1 MLRSGELATSC
12 PNRLRSRASTRGE
25 HPPVFSFWSRRSSL
39 GLTTLFGTLGME
51 FLRNEA
57 VCTLD
62 IGVPHSHRV
71 GVRGQ
76 PFRLGQ
82 RDSLGSNRAQTV
94 SGNLLHADDF
104 QEIADTQSAPI
115 GRRAGCRQYV
125 IRACNV
131 VA

>member
-71 GVRGQ
+71 GVLGQ

-82 RDSLGSNRAQTV
+82 RDSLGSNLAQTV
-94 SGNLLHADDF
+94 SGNLLHADNF
-104 QEIADTQSAPI
+104 QQIAATQSSPI
-115 GRRAGCRQYV
+115 SRPAGAMKNT
-125 IRACNV
+125 I
-131 VA
+131 